1 MVTFILSSYIFSR
14 LTALVNVH
22 MMYKWFMAFLY
33 PGFELIQKLFFLL
46 YIHVLIFTHFDMFF
60 RSIFIRFDMYLC
72 LFSHPSI
79 CFYVYAHTL
88 RYVSMFMLIHFD
100 MFLYLCLY
108 TSICFYIYAH
118 TLRYVSIFM
127 LIHFNMFLYLCSYT
141 SLCFYIIFVHLDMFQ
156 RHRYLNG

>member
-1 MVTFILSSYIFSR
+1 
-14 LTALVNVH
+14 
-22 MMYKWFMAFLY
+22 MYKWFMAFLY

-88 RYVSMFMLIHFD
+88 RYVSIFMLIHFD
-100 MFLYLCLY
+100 MFLYLCSY

-118 TLRYVSIFM
+118 TLHYVSILYSFTW
-127 LIHFNMFLYLCSYT
+127 ICFNGIDILMASVLASGELDRVFEPRSVRPKTMKLVRVAS
-141 SLCFYIIFVHLDMFQ
+141 SLSTQFKGDMSKTC
-156 RHRYLNG
+156 

>member
-22 MMYKWFMAFLY
+22 VMYKWFMAFLY

-88 RYVSMFMLIHFD
+88 RYVSIFMLIHFD
-100 MFLYLCLY
+100 MFLYLCSY

-118 TLRYVSIFM
+118 TLQYVSIFM
-127 LIHFNMFLYLCSYT
+127 LIHFIMFLYYIR
-141 SLCFYIIFVHLDMFQ
+141 SLGYVSTASIS
-156 RHRYLNG
+156 

>member
-22 MMYKWFMAFLY
+22 VMYKWFMAFLY

-88 RYVSMFMLIHFD
+88 RYVSIFMLIHFD
-100 MFLYLCLY
+100 MFLYLCSY

-118 TLRYVSIFM
+118 TLHYVSILYSFTW
-127 LIHFNMFLYLCSYT
+127 ICFNGIDILMASVLASGE
-141 SLCFYIIFVHLDMFQ
+141 LDRVFEP
-156 RHRYLNG
+156 RSG

>member
-22 MMYKWFMAFLY
+22 VMYKWFMAFLY

-72 LFSHPSI
+72 LFLHPSI

-88 RYVSMFMLIHFD
+88 QYVSMLMLIHFD
-100 MFLYLCLY
+100 MFLYLCSY

-118 TLRYVSIFM
+118 TLHYVSILYSFTW
-127 LIHFNMFLYLCSYT
+127 ICFNGIDILMSSVLAPGE
-141 SLCFYIIFVHLDMFQ
+141 LDRVFEP
-156 RHRYLNG
+156 RSG